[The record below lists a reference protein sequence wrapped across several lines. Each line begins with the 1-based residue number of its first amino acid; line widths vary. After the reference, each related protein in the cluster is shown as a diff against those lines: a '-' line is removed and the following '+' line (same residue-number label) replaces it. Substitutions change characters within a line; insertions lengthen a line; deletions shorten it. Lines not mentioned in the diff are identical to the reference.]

1 MGECF
6 GGMSITFASAKRHY
20 AEKGVKVKG
29 RAVEGRMKSELKR
42 EKVLKNK
49 ETRNRGQKKSSG
61 GEEGP
66 CESGWRKEE

>member
-20 AEKGVKVKG
+20 AGKGVKVKG

-49 ETRNRGQKKSSG
+49 EQRNKKRSPKESVGRERGAV
-61 GEEGP
+61 
-66 CESGWRKEE
+66 